1 MPPNSQYFTTHT
13 NTHTHTQLKKSPLV
27 LCPQNVAAKHVKCIR
42 WMRRPELIQPLGPF
56 GGRYPMHF
64 LMALQRLLLHQFP
77 SHTPPALTLSVA
89 HAMNIHMHLIKVLV
103 AGSSSESIHVACID
117 TRQRKSPVQLTT
129 PPTSKPNRTER
140 NSSGKPFGQYHPPSE
155 SCWRKLLFG
164 Q

>member
-1 MPPNSQYFTTHT
+1 M
-13 NTHTHTQLKKSPLV
+13 
-27 LCPQNVAAKHVKCIR
+27 AAKHVKSIC

-64 LMALQRLLLHQFP
+64 LMASERPLLHQFP
-77 SHTPPALTLSVA
+77 SIALSLFLSLCFTRKEY
-89 HAMNIHMHLIKVLV
+89 MHLIKVLV
-103 AGSSSESIHVACID
+103 ARSSSESIHIACID

-129 PPTSKPNRTER
+129 PPTSNQTERTER
-140 NSSGKPFGQYHPPSE
+140 NSSAKPFGQYHPPSQ